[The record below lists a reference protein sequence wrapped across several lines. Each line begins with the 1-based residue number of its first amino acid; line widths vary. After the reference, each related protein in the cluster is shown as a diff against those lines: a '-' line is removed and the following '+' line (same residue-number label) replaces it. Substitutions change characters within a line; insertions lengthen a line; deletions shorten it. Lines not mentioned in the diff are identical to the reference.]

1 MSKRDYVSK
10 KTPYLNGR
18 STKKNIDVRRGMVF
32 MFNVHSAIDKFNVPE
47 IELGG
52 VRYHDTIEY
61 EIRPWLVVSVD
72 FKNKKGDN
80 VTIVPIHS
88 GRIYD
93 RDPTHVNI
101 TYNDQDNT
109 VLCDQPV
116 SINAGRLDFE
126 KQKESVSE
134 IDMVR
139 VAEGLSVYLGL
150 KTPINYLT
158 NSHLN
163 VLEDTFNN
171 IIDVSLSKELDKF
184 DLYLKEVIPELVNK
198 RVKEL
203 LISQAPSKKEKKSK
217 QSENL
222 KSKKSYTRW
231 TEDSAMEFIID
242 CESLPKSEVMKKYGY
257 ATLAT
262 VSNTEKRLRVR
273 FGL

>member
-1 MSKRDYVSK
+1 MVEVQ
-10 KTPYLNGR
+10 
-18 STKKNIDVRRGMVF
+18 KKNIDVRRGMVF

-61 EIRPWLVVSVD
+61 GIRPWLVVSVD

-116 SINAGRLDFE
+116 SVNAGRLDFE
-126 KQKESVSE
+126 KQKESVPE
-134 IDMVR
+134 VDMIR
-139 VAEGLSVYLGL
+139 VSEGLSVHFGL
-150 KTPINYLT
+150 KTPVNYLT

-171 IIDVSLSKELDKF
+171 IIDSSLSKELDRF
-184 DLYLKEVIPELVNK
+184 DLYLKEVIPDLVSK

-217 QSENL
+217 QSENP

-242 CESLPKSEVMKKYGY
+242 CESLSKSEVMKKYGY